1 MLTLFGPIMKGDSSL
16 ALKDFTSKSWFIHLV
31 RLCGKY
37 DLPLPHLLVDG
48 SITPQ
53 SWNFLVKRTVFSFW
67 FRTMSQDAITK
78 STLRFISIDL
88 LLPGNRVRPI
98 QYGRMSTVTPERQR
112 HSGVILCNQ
121 TMQNSITLW
130 TPHVCSVD
138 PKTKTLCIS

>member
-1 MLTLFGPIMKGDSSL
+1 MLFWVARSHLFCHHLPIAGLHAFIEGTLDTHVLALFGRIMKGDSPLLYNLSLRQL

-37 DLPLPHLLVDG
+37 DLPLPHRLVDG

-53 SWNFLVKRTVFSFW
+53 SWNSLVKRTVFSFW

-88 LLPGNRVRPI
+88 LAAPG
-98 QYGRMSTVTPERQR
+98 
-112 HSGVILCNQ
+112 
-121 TMQNSITLW
+121 
-130 TPHVCSVD
+130 
-138 PKTKTLCIS
+138 